1 MKEKPADRANYL
13 QNSPELDLIYRNA
26 ALSGSSEPPA
36 ADTEIDHHYICLVR
50 RLGCLYELDGDR
62 TGPIY
67 RGNVEDDEDILS
79 ERGFNTLKMYMNS
92 CPEGS
97 FSLLA
102 LVNSS

>member
-1 MKEKPADRANYL
+1 MKQKPADRANYL

-36 ADTEIDHHYICLVR
+36 ADADIDHHYICLVR
-50 RLGCLYELDGDR
+50 HLGSLYELDGDR
-62 TGPIY
+62 NGPIY
-67 RGNVEDDEDILS
+67 RVNVEDDKDILS
-79 ERGFNTLKMYMNS
+79 ERGFNILKMYMNS

-102 LVNSS
+102 LVNPS